1 MLVGVLGLIFGQVQ
15 TSFMGSSGKVM
26 ESVVNIPFGYDPD
39 RDRILPIC
47 LPARDDDG
55 QPIAWG
61 WFEAVARIE
70 NPLRKLTRNVLGD
83 EVYVSELTETAL
95 KIVWKNH
102 GENYGRSPSA
112 RIYRQAEWSA
122 RDLKVGGRERDR
134 RGLNVALEDLHDAL
148 RGSLLRDS
156 CDYEAQYIDELDLAK
171 IAALFR
177 SKGRHDIADMLQH
190 TRDGCTWKEVAAR
203 MNCDPNVAQ
212 RKFRRWLERAARS
225 LKLVE

>member
-1 MLVGVLGLIFGQVQ
+1 
-15 TSFMGSSGKVM
+15 M

-55 QPIAWG
+55 RPIAWG

-70 NPLRKLTRNVLGD
+70 NPLRNLSIRFLG
-83 EVYVSELTETAL
+83 EERYVSELTETAL

-102 GENYGRSPSA
+102 GEDYGRSPSA

-122 RDLKVGGRERDR
+122 RDMKVGGSERDR
-134 RGLNVALEDLHDAL
+134 RGLNVALEDLHEAL
-148 RGSLLRDS
+148 RGTLLVDS
-156 CDYEAQYIDELDLAK
+156 RDYEREYNEEIDLAK
-171 IAALFR
+171 VGALFKSR
-177 SKGRHDIADMLQH
+177 GLDDVEEILRH
-190 TRDGCTWKEVAAR
+190 TRDGCTWKEIGER

-212 RKFRRWLERAARS
+212 RRFRRWVHRAARS
-225 LKLVE
+225 LKLAE